1 MTPPPKK
8 TDSPSSNSRKEF
20 FKLARDIALHDT
32 YYHKVGTPII
42 SDAEYDKLKKKYE
55 DILKKYPS
63 LEEEY
68 KDVQIVAKVPVEP
81 EIDLLG
87 AKEINKFTKIKI
99 SPLEPTHSV
108 GAKPLREFRKI
119 HHALPMLS
127 LSNSFTAEDV
137 FDFFSRVKKFLK
149 LSEEAHLEVIAEP
162 KIDGLSCSLR
172 YEKGELVSAAT
183 RGDGE
188 EGEDVTYNVRTIN
201 SVPQY
206 LGNKKNI
213 PDILEVRGE
222 VYMTRADLDKLNEEQ
237 SNLNQK
243 TFANPRNAAVGSLRQ
258 LDSNITARRPLRFFG
273 YALGEISNPIAPTQ
287 EGIRTCLAEWGFD
300 IPTPSAVVESP
311 EELISFHEKVYHV
324 RAKIPYDLDGVV
336 YKVNS
341 LDYQKRLG
349 FISRSPRW
357 ANAHKFP
364 AEQAETVLKRIL
376 IQVGRTGVLTPVA
389 ELEPVN
395 VGGVLVSR
403 ATLHN
408 EDEIHRKGIYEGA
421 RIIIQRA
428 GDVIPQ
434 IVRVISPRP
443 ERIFKFP
450 TKCPECGSLAI
461 REEDEAATR
470 CTGGLVCPAQAVER
484 LKHFVSKYAFDIE
497 GLGEKIIKEFWDEG
511 IIKMPGDIFRLQK
524 HADALKTR
532 DGWGELS
539 VKNLLAAVE
548 ERRTIGLD
556 RFVYALGI
564 RQVGQATARKLA
576 LHYTSLD
583 HLLEQMSAAQ
593 DHSSAAYHALDDIGD
608 IGASM
613 AEDIVAFFAEKH
625 NLEVIHDLQKE
636 LNVKDF
642 ERPKAVESAVTGKTV
657 VFTGK
662 LTKMG
667 RDEAKAQAESLGAKV
682 AGAVSKNTD
691 YLIAGEDAGSK
702 MKKAAELGVKVL
714 TEDEWLA
721 LIG

>member
-1 MTPPPKK
+1 MPPKK
-8 TDSPSSNSRKEF
+8 SKAPAADTLNPMEATLEADTLRRQLK
-20 FKLARDIALHDT
+20 RHDKA
-32 YYHKVGTPII
+32 YHQKDAPEI
-42 SDAEYDKLKKKYE
+42 SDAEYDALKNR
-55 DILKKYPS
+55 LR
-63 LEEEY
+63 
-68 KDVQIVAKVPVEP
+68 
-81 EIDLLG
+81 EIEAAFPNLVTPD
-87 AKEINKFTKIKI
+87 
-99 SPLEPTHSV
+99 SPTQTV
-108 GAKPLREFRKI
+108 GYAPLREFKKI
-119 HHALPMLS
+119 RHAVPMLS
-127 LSNSFTAEDV
+127 LSNSFADEDV
-137 FDFFSRVKKFLK
+137 TDFVDRVRKFLLIPDTQK
-149 LSEEAHLEVIAEP
+149 VEVLAEP

-172 YEKGELVSAAT
+172 YESGQLVYAAT

-188 EGEDVTYNVRTIN
+188 EGEDVTENVKTIK
-201 SVPQY
+201 SVPQS
-206 LGNKKNI
+206 LPKGV
-213 PDILEVRGE
+213 PDVLEVRGE
-222 VYMTRADLDKLNEEQ
+222 IYMTREDFQKLNKAQEEAGD
-237 SNLNQK
+237 K
-243 TFANPRNAAVGSLRQ
+243 IFANPRNGAAGSLRQ
-258 LDSNITARRPLRFFG
+258 LDVRITAKRPLRFYG
-273 YALGEISNPIAPTQ
+273 YALGEVSAPFAETQ
-287 EGIRTCLAEWGFD
+287 DGIRKKLENWGFD
-300 IPTPSAVVESP
+300 VPVPTTVAGSAA
-311 EELISFHEKVYHV
+311 ELLAFHEQVYHT
-324 RAKIPYDLDGVV
+324 RPEIPYDIDGVV
-336 YKVNS
+336 YKVND

-357 ANAHKFP
+357 ATAHKFP
-364 AEQAETVLKRIL
+364 AEQAETILKKIS

-395 VGGVLVSR
+395 VGGVIVSR

-408 EDEIHRKGIYEGA
+408 EDEIGRKGVYEGA

-434 IVRVISPRP
+434 VVRVVNTQPDKV
-443 ERIFKFP
+443 FKFP
-450 TKCPECGSLAI
+450 ATCPECGSLAV

-511 IIKMPGDIFRLQK
+511 IIKMPGDIFRLEK
-524 HADALKTR
+524 HAEALKTR
-532 DGWGELS
+532 EGWGELS

-548 ERRTIGLD
+548 ERRSIGLD
-556 RFVYALGI
+556 RFIYALGI

-576 LHYTSLD
+576 LHYSSLEN
-583 HLLEQMSAAQ
+583 LLAQMKDAQ

-625 NLEVIHDLQKE
+625 NLDVIHDLKKE

-642 ERPKAVESAVTGKTV
+642 ERPKTVESAVTGKTV

-721 LIG
+721 LIE

>member
-1 MTPPPKK
+1 MPPKK
-8 TDSPSSNSRKEF
+8 NKSPAADTLNPMEATLEADTLRRQLK
-20 FKLARDIALHDT
+20 RHDKA
-32 YYHKVGTPII
+32 YHQKDAPEI
-42 SDAEYDKLKKKYE
+42 SDAEYDALKNR
-55 DILKKYPS
+55 LR
-63 LEEEY
+63 
-68 KDVQIVAKVPVEP
+68 
-81 EIDLLG
+81 EIEAAFPNLVTPD
-87 AKEINKFTKIKI
+87 
-99 SPLEPTHSV
+99 SPTQTV
-108 GAKPLREFRKI
+108 GYAPLREFKKI
-119 HHALPMLS
+119 RHAVPMLS
-127 LSNSFTAEDV
+127 LSNSFADEDV
-137 FDFFSRVKKFLK
+137 TDFVDRIRKFLLIPDAQK
-149 LSEEAHLEVIAEP
+149 VEVLAEP

-172 YEKGELVSAAT
+172 YEGGKLVHAAT

-188 EGEDVTYNVRTIN
+188 EGEDVTENVKTIK
-201 SVPQY
+201 SVPQA
-206 LGNKKNI
+206 LPKDV
-213 PDILEVRGE
+213 PDVLEVRGE
-222 VYMTRADLDKLNEEQ
+222 IYMTREDFRALNRAQEEAGE
-237 SNLNQK
+237 K
-243 TFANPRNAAVGSLRQ
+243 VFANPRNGAAGSLRQ
-258 LDSNITARRPLRFFG
+258 LDVRITAKRPLRFYG
-273 YALGEISNPIAPTQ
+273 YALGEVSAPFADTQ
-287 EGIRTCLAEWGFD
+287 EGVRQKLKKWGFD
-300 IPTPSAVVESP
+300 VPVPSTVAGSGA
-311 EELISFHEKVYHV
+311 ELLAFHEKVYHA
-324 RAKIPYDLDGVV
+324 RPEIPYDLDGVV
-336 YKVNS
+336 YKVND

-357 ANAHKFP
+357 ATAHKFP
-364 AEQAETVLKRIL
+364 AEQAETILKKIS

-395 VGGVLVSR
+395 VGGVMVGR

-408 EDEIHRKGIYEGA
+408 EDEIGRKGVYEGA

-434 IVRVISPRP
+434 VVRVVNPQP
-443 ERIFKFP
+443 DKVYKFP
-450 TKCPECGSLAI
+450 ATCPECGSLAV

-511 IIKMPGDIFRLQK
+511 IIRMPGDIFRLEK

-532 DGWGELS
+532 EGWGELS

-556 RFVYALGI
+556 RFIYALGI

-583 HLLEQMSAAQ
+583 HLLAQMAEAQ
-593 DHSSAAYHALDDIGD
+593 DHAGTAYNALDDIGD

-625 NLEVIHDLQKE
+625 NLAVIHDLQKE
-636 LNVKDF
+636 LTVKDF
-642 ERPKAVESAVTGKTV
+642 ERPKTVESAVTGRTV

-662 LTKMG
+662 LTRMG
-667 RDEAKAQAESLGAKV
+667 RDEAKAQAESMGAKV

-702 MKKAAELGVKVL
+702 IKKAAELGVKVL

-721 LIG
+721 LIA

>member
-1 MTPPPKK
+1 MPPKK
-8 TDSPSSNSRKEF
+8 SKAPAADTLNPMEATLEADTLRRQLK
-20 FKLARDIALHDT
+20 RHDKA
-32 YYHKVGTPII
+32 YHQKDAPEI
-42 SDAEYDKLKKKYE
+42 SDAEYDALKNR
-55 DILKKYPS
+55 LR
-63 LEEEY
+63 
-68 KDVQIVAKVPVEP
+68 
-81 EIDLLG
+81 EIEAAFPNLVTPD
-87 AKEINKFTKIKI
+87 
-99 SPLEPTHSV
+99 SPTQTV
-108 GAKPLREFRKI
+108 GYAPLREFKKI
-119 HHALPMLS
+119 RHAVPMLS
-127 LSNSFTAEDV
+127 LSNSFADEDV
-137 FDFFSRVKKFLK
+137 TDFVDRVRKFLLIPDTQK
-149 LSEEAHLEVIAEP
+149 VEVLAEP

-172 YEKGELVSAAT
+172 YESGQLVYAAT

-188 EGEDVTYNVRTIN
+188 EGEDVTENVKTIK
-201 SVPQY
+201 SVPQS
-206 LGNKKNI
+206 LPKGV
-213 PDILEVRGE
+213 PDVLEVRGE
-222 VYMTRADLDKLNEEQ
+222 IYMTREDFQKLNKAQEEAGD
-237 SNLNQK
+237 K
-243 TFANPRNAAVGSLRQ
+243 IFANPRNGAAGSLRQ
-258 LDSNITARRPLRFFG
+258 LDVRITAKRPLRFYG
-273 YALGEISNPIAPTQ
+273 YALGEVSAPFAETQ
-287 EGIRTCLAEWGFD
+287 DGIRKKLENWGFD
-300 IPTPSAVVESP
+300 VPVPTTVAGSAA
-311 EELISFHEKVYHV
+311 ELLAFHEQVYHT
-324 RAKIPYDLDGVV
+324 RPEIPYDIDGVV
-336 YKVNS
+336 YKVND

-357 ANAHKFP
+357 ATAHKFP
-364 AEQAETVLKRIL
+364 AEQAETILKKIS

-395 VGGVLVSR
+395 VGGVIVSR

-408 EDEIHRKGIYEGA
+408 EDEIGRKGVYEGA

-434 IVRVISPRP
+434 VVRVVNTQPDKV
-443 ERIFKFP
+443 FKFP
-450 TKCPECGSLAI
+450 ATCPECGSLAV

-511 IIKMPGDIFRLQK
+511 IIKMPGDIFRLEK
-524 HADALKTR
+524 HAEALKTR
-532 DGWGELS
+532 EGWGELS

-548 ERRTIGLD
+548 ERRSIGLD
-556 RFVYALGI
+556 RFIYALGI

-576 LHYTSLD
+576 LHYSSLEN
-583 HLLEQMSAAQ
+583 LLAQMKDAQ

-625 NLEVIHDLQKE
+625 NLDVIHDLKKE

-642 ERPKAVESAVTGKTV
+642 ERPKTVESAVTGKTV

-691 YLIAGEDAGSK
+691 SLIAGEDAGSK

-721 LIG
+721 LIE

>member
-1 MTPPPKK
+1 MPPKK
-8 TDSPSSNSRKEF
+8 SKAPAADTLNPMEATLEADTLRRQLKRHD
-20 FKLARDIALHDT
+20 KL
-32 YYHKVGTPII
+32 YHQKDAPEI
-42 SDAEYDKLKKKYE
+42 SDAEYDALKNR
-55 DILKKYPS
+55 LR
-63 LEEEY
+63 
-68 KDVQIVAKVPVEP
+68 
-81 EIDLLG
+81 EIEAAFPNLVTPD
-87 AKEINKFTKIKI
+87 
-99 SPLEPTHSV
+99 SPTQTV
-108 GAKPLREFRKI
+108 GYAPLREFKKI
-119 HHALPMLS
+119 KHAVPMLS
-127 LSNSFTAEDV
+127 LSNSFADEDV
-137 FDFFSRVKKFLK
+137 TDFVDRVRKFLLIPDTQK
-149 LSEEAHLEVIAEP
+149 VEVLAEP

-172 YEKGELVSAAT
+172 YEGGKLVYAAT

-188 EGEDVTYNVRTIN
+188 EGEDVTENVKTIK
-201 SVPQY
+201 SVPQ
-206 LGNKKNI
+206 LLPAGV
-213 PDILEVRGE
+213 PDVLEVRGE
-222 VYMTRADLDKLNEEQ
+222 IYMTRDDFQKLNKAQEEAGE
-237 SNLNQK
+237 K
-243 TFANPRNAAVGSLRQ
+243 IFANPRNGAAGSLRQ
-258 LDSNITARRPLRFFG
+258 LDVRITAKRPLRFYG
-273 YALGEISNPIAPTQ
+273 YALGEVSAPFADTQ
-287 EGIRTCLAEWGFD
+287 DGIRRKLKSWGFD
-300 IPTPSAVVESP
+300 VPVPTTVADGAAG
-311 EELISFHEKVYHV
+311 LLAFHEKVYHT
-324 RAKIPYDLDGVV
+324 RPEIPYDIDGVV
-336 YKVNS
+336 YKVND
-341 LDYQKRLG
+341 LEYQKRLG

-357 ANAHKFP
+357 ATAHKFP
-364 AEQAETVLKRIL
+364 AEQAETILKKIS

-395 VGGVLVSR
+395 VGGVMVSR

-408 EDEIHRKGIYEGA
+408 EDEIGRKGVFEGA

-434 IVRVISPRP
+434 VVRVVNIGEQPP
-443 ERIFKFP
+443 YIFP
-450 TKCPECGSLAI
+450 TECPECHSLAI

-511 IIKMPGDIFRLQK
+511 IIKTPGDIFRLEK
-524 HADALKTR
+524 HAEALKTR
-532 DGWGELS
+532 EGWGELS

-548 ERRTIGLD
+548 DRRTIGLD
-556 RFVYALGI
+556 RFIYALGI

-576 LHYTSLD
+576 LHYTSLEN
-583 HLLEQMSAAQ
+583 LTGQMKEAQ

-625 NLEVIHDLQKE
+625 NLDVIRDLQKE
-636 LNVKDF
+636 LKVKDF
-642 ERPKAVESAVTGKTV
+642 ERPKTVESAVTGKTV

-662 LTKMG
+662 LAKMG

-721 LIG
+721 LIS

>member
-1 MTPPPKK
+1 MPPKK
-8 TDSPSSNSRKEF
+8 NKTPAADTLNPMEATLEADTLRRQLK
-20 FKLARDIALHDT
+20 RHDRA
-32 YYHKVGTPII
+32 YHQKDAPEI
-42 SDAEYDKLKKKYE
+42 SDAEYDALKNR
-55 DILKKYPS
+55 LR
-63 LEEEY
+63 
-68 KDVQIVAKVPVEP
+68 
-81 EIDLLG
+81 EIEAAFPNLITPD
-87 AKEINKFTKIKI
+87 
-99 SPLEPTHSV
+99 SPTQTV
-108 GAKPLREFRKI
+108 GYAPLREFKKI
-119 HHALPMLS
+119 RHAVPMLS
-127 LSNSFTAEDV
+127 LSNSFADEDV
-137 FDFFSRVKKFLK
+137 TDFVDRVRKFLLIPDAQK
-149 LSEEAHLEVIAEP
+149 LEVLAEP

-172 YEKGELVSAAT
+172 YEGGKLVYAAT

-188 EGEDVTYNVRTIN
+188 EGEDVTENVKTIK
-201 SVPQY
+201 SVPQA
-206 LGNKKNI
+206 LPKDV
-213 PDILEVRGE
+213 PDVLEVRGE
-222 VYMTRADLDKLNEEQ
+222 IYMTREDFRTLNKAQEEAGE
-237 SNLNQK
+237 K
-243 TFANPRNAAVGSLRQ
+243 IFANPRNGAAGSLRQ
-258 LDSNITARRPLRFFG
+258 LDVRITAKRPLRFYG
-273 YALGEISNPIAPTQ
+273 YALGEISAPFADTQ
-287 EGIRTCLAEWGFD
+287 ECVRQKLKKWGFD
-300 IPTPSAVVESP
+300 VPVPSTVAGSAAD
-311 EELISFHEKVYHV
+311 LLTFHEKVYHA
-324 RAKIPYDLDGVV
+324 RPEIPYDLDGVV
-336 YKVNS
+336 YKVND

-357 ANAHKFP
+357 ATAHKFP
-364 AEQAETVLKRIL
+364 AEQAETILKKIS

-395 VGGVLVSR
+395 VGGVMVGR

-408 EDEIHRKGIYEGA
+408 EDEIGRKGVYEGA

-434 IVRVISPRP
+434 VVRVVNPKP
-443 ERIFKFP
+443 DKVFKFP
-450 TKCPECGSLAI
+450 AKCPECGSLAI

-511 IIKMPGDIFRLQK
+511 IIKTPGDILRLEK
-524 HADALKTR
+524 HAEALKTR
-532 DGWGELS
+532 EGWGALS

-556 RFVYALGI
+556 RFIYALGI

-576 LHYTSLD
+576 LHYTSLEN
-583 HLLEQMSAAQ
+583 LMAQMKDAQ

-625 NLEVIHDLQKE
+625 NLEVIRDLQKE
-636 LNVKDF
+636 LNIKDF
-642 ERPKAVESAVTGKTV
+642 ERPKTVDSAVTGKTV

-667 RDEAKAQAESLGAKV
+667 RDEAKAQAETLGAKV